1 MFNIPG
7 SGEHDLLQFLTDTKP
22 QIDQLVSENV
32 NEAGRK
38 LQLVLKA
45 ELLKPIKEEAI
56 AVLRQSAM
64 TPVYGTG
71 KWLDNG

>member
-7 SGEHDLLQFLTDTKP
+7 SGEHDLLQFMTDTKP

-32 NEAGRK
+32 NETGRK

-45 ELLKPIKEEAI
+45 ELLKPIEEEAI
-56 AVLRQSAM
+56 EVFR
-64 TPVYGTG
+64 
-71 KWLDNG
+71 